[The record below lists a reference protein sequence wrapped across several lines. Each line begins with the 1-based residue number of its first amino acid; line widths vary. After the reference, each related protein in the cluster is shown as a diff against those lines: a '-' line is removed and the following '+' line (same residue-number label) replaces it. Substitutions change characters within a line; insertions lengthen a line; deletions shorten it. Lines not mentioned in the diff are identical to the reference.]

1 MLKEL
6 AAVMDGDSV
15 AGFVVYDG
23 QLTKAISTEEAKRE
37 AAAGNIDV
45 LGFADGQFVP
55 ILQGGIAEE
64 IRKKGA
70 RYWNRAMERTGRMT
84 FKDFV
89 ENDCLFEKAH
99 VELAMARKGI
109 CLACVCLVYETLS
122 YMTLTSAFWCP
133 DPRDADT
140 LRDALDSYAAKVR
153 SINRCRDYDGFLMV
167 SLPFRDTRMGFRL
180 LEFQEAAGMDF
191 IYNLSTLQ
199 NMKERAAFVREG
211 AGPLARYCM
220 DMSAPT
226 DAGLQELRRM
236 LDESNRRSL
245 SCGLFGCGD
254 ARGV

>member
-15 AGFVVYDG
+15 SGFVVYDG
-23 QLTKAISTEEAKRE
+23 QLTKAISAKEAERE

-70 RYWNRAMERTGRMT
+70 RYWNRTMERTGRMT
-84 FKDFV
+84 FKDFI

-99 VELAMARKGI
+99 VELAMARKDI
-109 CLACVCLVYETLS
+109 CLACVCLAYEMLS
-122 YMTLTSAFWCP
+122 YMTLALAFWCP

-153 SINRCRDYDGFLMV
+153 SMNRCRDYDGFLMV
-167 SLPFRDTRMGFRL
+167 SLPLMDTRTGFRL
-180 LEFQEAAGMDF
+180 LEFQETAGMDF
-191 IYNLSTLQ
+191 IYSLGTLR
-199 NMKERAAFVREG
+199 NMKERAAYVREG
-211 AGPLARYCM
+211 AGPLARCCM
-220 DMSAPT
+220 DMTAPT
-226 DAGLQELRRM
+226 DAGLRDLRCM
-236 LDESNRRSL
+236 LDESNRRAMMRMSE
-245 SCGLFGCGD
+245 
-254 ARGV
+254 RGQDRG